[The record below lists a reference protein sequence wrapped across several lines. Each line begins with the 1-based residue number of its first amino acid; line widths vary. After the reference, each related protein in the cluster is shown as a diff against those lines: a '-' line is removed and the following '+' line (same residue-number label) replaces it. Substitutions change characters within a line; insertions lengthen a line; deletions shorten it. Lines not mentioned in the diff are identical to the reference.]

1 MEKLSSLYFNH
12 FDINNI
18 VVNGLTLK
26 VAEKNTSFPQ
36 VKNRIRI
43 TEFKVLT
50 EVLFDD
56 EF

>member
-12 FDINNI
+12 FDNNI

-43 TEFKVLT
+43 IEFKVLT